1 MDVMDRSVDV
11 QVSGPALDEELNEL
25 HALAFGH
32 GKATVPWN
40 DRLTRH
46 SLTWVTARLD
56 SRLCGFVN
64 VIGDGGAHAILLDTC
79 VAAGLQGR
87 GIGRAIVRAAAQ
99 EARRLGCQWLHAD
112 YEPGLVSFYEDAC
125 GMRSTAA
132 GLLLLQ

>member
-1 MDVMDRSVDV
+1 MDPSVDV
-11 QVSGPALDEELNEL
+11 RVRGQVSDEELNVL
-25 HALAFGH
+25 HTLAFGH
-32 GKATVPWN
+32 GPTTVPWN

-64 VIGDGGAHAILLDTC
+64 IIGDGGAHAVLLDAC
-79 VAAGLQGR
+79 VAPDLQGR
-87 GIGRAIVRAAAQ
+87 GIGRVVVRAAAQ
-99 EARRLGCQWLHAD
+99 EAKRLGCQWLHAD

-132 GLLLLQ
+132 GLLQLLEVS